1 MYPTT
6 AEFAYFPN
14 IIKHFIYI
22 ILYIYKHTHTHANTE
37 TYHNVWHAPE
47 PGLEDNLWS

>member
-14 IIKHFIYI
+14 IMKHFYT
-22 ILYIYKHTHTHANTE
+22 HTHPHIHANTE